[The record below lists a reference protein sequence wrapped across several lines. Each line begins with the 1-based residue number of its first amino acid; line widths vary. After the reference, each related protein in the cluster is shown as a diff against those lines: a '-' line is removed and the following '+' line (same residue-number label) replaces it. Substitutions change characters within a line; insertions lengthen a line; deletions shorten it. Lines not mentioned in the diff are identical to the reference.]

1 MVLCPFY
8 ALELKKDRHDY
19 FLILRDS
26 NIVLEWTGYRTL
38 PEKVWSL
45 KFASQT
51 WAHFHY
57 LGKEKVALFTLVF
70 LHITWVSRGG
80 YPQSISLN
88 IWGFPGSSVVKN
100 TPANA
105 GDAGYG
111 RFDPWVGKISWR
123 RKWQPTP
130 IFLPGKP
137 HEQGSLA
144 VYSPWGHKESDMTT
158 QYSGKVLDLTFTGSI
173 LLNLWWN
180 QNLSYD
186 ESYPTI
192 PAVPKDSSPTLT

>member
-1 MVLCPFY
+1 MIIFY
-8 ALELKKDRHDY
+8 CY
-19 FLILRDS
+19 YYYFFLILRDS

-57 LGKEKVALFTLVF
+57 LGREKVALFTLVF

-144 VYSPWGHKESDMTT
+144 VYSPWGHKESDMTEHST
-158 QYSGKVLDLTFTGSI
+158 VARYLISLLQGPSCSTCDEIKISVMMNRILQY
-173 LLNLWWN
+173 
-180 QNLSYD
+180 QQ
-186 ESYPTI
+186 YPKT
-192 PAVPKDSSPTLT
+192 VHLHLHNDT